1 MKLDIYNHI
10 FPVKYFERMQ
20 EVIPNK
26 GPIKRWLNI
35 PVLYDVEARLRMM
48 DGFGEY
54 QQILSNSMPP
64 IEFIAGPEQTPELA
78 RLANDGMAELCKR
91 YPDRFPS
98 FIASLPMNNM
108 DATIEE
114 IDRAIVELD
123 ACGVQIFSHVNN
135 RPLDEPEFYP
145 LFEKMAGH
153 DLPIWLHP
161 ARAANH
167 PDYLTEEKSKY
178 EIWWTFGWPYETSA
192 AMARIVF
199 SGIFDKLP
207 DIKIISHHLGAM
219 IPYFEG
225 RVGPGWDQLGTR
237 TADEDYEALLASMKK
252 RPVDY
257 FKMFYADTATF
268 GSDAATDCGLAFF
281 GVDKCLFASDCPFD
295 PEGGPMYIR
304 ETIRILDNIEVT
316 DAERNALYLDN
327 AKKLLKLN

>member
-10 FPVKYFERMQ
+10 FPRAYFERMQ
-20 EVIPNK
+20 EVISNK

-35 PVLYDVEARLRMM
+35 PVLYDVDARLRMM
-48 DGFGEY
+48 ETFGEY

-64 IEFIAGPEQTPELA
+64 IEFIAGPDVTPGLA
-78 RLANDGMAELCKR
+78 RLVNDGMAELCQQH
-91 YPDRFPS
+91 PGRFPG

-108 DATIEE
+108 DATIKEV
-114 IDRAIVELD
+114 DRSIRELT
-123 ACGVQIFSHVNN
+123 ACGVQIFSHVNG

-145 LFEKMAGH
+145 LFERMAQL
-153 DLPIWLHP
+153 DKPIWLHP
-161 ARAANH
+161 ARGANH

-207 DIKIISHHLGAM
+207 NIKIISHHLGAM

-225 RVGPGWDQLGTR
+225 RVGPGWDQL
-237 TADEDYEALLASMKK
+237 
-252 RPVDY
+252 
-257 FKMFYADTATF
+257 DTATF
-268 GSDAATDCGLAFF
+268 GSSAATDCGLAFF
-281 GVDKCLFASDCPFD
+281 GVEICMFASDCPFD

-304 ETIRILDNIEVT
+304 ETIKILDEIDVT
-316 DAERNALYLDN
+316 QADRNALYEDN
-327 AKKLLKLN
+327 ARKLLNLN